1 MSTEPADALLYAA
14 LEDQRRL
21 GVLGTSVAE
30 AVAHSELFLPP
41 LAGITRVLDL
51 GSGAGV
57 PGLVL
62 AWRRPDLEVVL
73 LDARQR
79 RTDQLQRL
87 VGRLGLGRR
96 VAVLCGTAEEIG
108 RRTGL
113 TDRFDAVVARSFGP
127 PAEVIAAALP
137 FLRVGGRLVVSEPP
151 AGHRRWA
158 AGLLADSD
166 LVRLAGD
173 APGLFVAERQAPD
186 SRESRPAHDPRP

>member
-1 MSTEPADALLYAA
+1 MSTPADAPLYAA
-14 LEDQRRL
+14 LEVQRRL

-41 LAGITRVLDL
+41 LAGTTRVLDL

-57 PGLVL
+57 PGLVV

-96 VAVLCGTAEEIG
+96 VTVLCGTAAEIG
-108 RRTGL
+108 RRSGL
-113 TDRFDAVVARSFGP
+113 TGCFDAVVARSFGP
-127 PAEVIAAALP
+127 PVEVIAAAPP
-137 FLRVGGRLVVSEPP
+137 FLRVGGRLVVSEAPV
-151 AGHRRWA
+151 GHLRWT
-158 AGLLADSD
+158 AGLLADTD
-166 LVRLAGD
+166 LVRLAGE
-173 APGLFVAERQAPD
+173 APGLFVAERQPPV
-186 SRESRPAHDPRP
+186 SRESRLARDPRP